1 MTMLDF
7 DATTIAPNTGDFE
20 PIPNGRYALQV
31 IEGDVRNNDG
41 KTGVLL
47 KVQIADGEY
56 QGRTFSQ
63 YYNIKHPNE
72 TAQKIG
78 QGEFSAL
85 CHAVAVLQPKAP
97 SEFFGRVFLADVKVT
112 KPSVG
117 KDGKEYG
124 AGNTVQKYYKAD
136 GASMGSVVGAIAAP
150 TKKASVPAWAA
161 KAS

>member
-7 DATTIAPNTGDFE
+7 DATQVAPATGEYE

-31 IEGDVRNNDG
+31 TEGEVREADG
-41 KTGVLL
+41 KVGVLL
-47 KVQIADGEY
+47 KIQVADGEY
-56 QGRTFSQ
+56 HGKTITQ
-63 YYNIKHPNE
+63 YYNLKNPSE

-97 SEFFGRVFLADVKVT
+97 SEFFGRIFLADVKVT

-124 AGNTVQKYYKAD
+124 AGNTIAKYYKAD
-136 GASMGSVVGAIAAP
+136 GAPMAASVGAAAP
-150 TKKASVPAWAA
+150 AKKTTTPAWAA
-161 KAS
+161 KAA